1 MRGTR
6 VCGYGRN
13 GQHRNSGQRGGVGLY
28 TGKTRQMKSR
38 WIMEK
43 LAGFPDPRWMIGKHG
58 FHQNPTVQ
66 RLKAANPINI
76 KDLELSLDGWV
87 AESKAQKKG
96 DTYIVNL
103 ADVDFQ
109 KLLGKGTITKKLEVT
124 VEMATEKI
132 VEKFK
137 EAKCKLTVT
146 KVADD

>member
-13 GQHRNSGQRGGVGLY
+13 GQHRNKGQVGGKGLY
-28 TGKTRQMKSR
+28 TGRTRQHFSR
-38 WIMEK
+38 YIIEK
-43 LAGFPDPRWMIGKHG
+43 LKGFPDPRWQIGKHG
-58 FHQNPTVQ
+58 FHQNPTVK
-66 RLKAANPINI
+66 RLKAANTINI
-76 KDLELSLDGWV
+76 KDLELSVDGWV

-109 KLLGKGTITKKLEVT
+109 KLLGKGTITKKFEIT
-124 VEMATEKI
+124 VEMASEGA

-137 EAKCKLTVT
+137 EAKSKLTVT
-146 KVADD
+146 KVSED